1 MSKTA
6 FIGLIFVFIF
16 LSFVAFN
23 NAMPESKNK
32 EVMSLISPY
41 IPYKLEK
48 RLAGLTII
56 NTKTGTKEKP
66 SNDIVYKRL
75 DELEKSWGK
84 KYLRIN
90 GSLLSINNDNNK
102 SIKSF
107 ELKNKKQVNFVHS
120 FFGI

>member
-1 MSKTA
+1 MSKIT
-6 FIGLIFVFIF
+6 FIGLIFVFVF
-16 LSFVAFN
+16 LSFLAFN

-41 IPYKLEK
+41 MPYKLEK
-48 RLAGLTII
+48 RLAGLTIV

-66 SNDIVYKRL
+66 SNELVYKRL
-75 DELEKSWGK
+75 DELKKEWGK
-84 KYLRIN
+84 KYLSIS
-90 GSLLSINNDNNK
+90 GYVLSIHDDNNK

-107 ELKNKKQVNFVHS
+107 SLKNKKEVDFIHH